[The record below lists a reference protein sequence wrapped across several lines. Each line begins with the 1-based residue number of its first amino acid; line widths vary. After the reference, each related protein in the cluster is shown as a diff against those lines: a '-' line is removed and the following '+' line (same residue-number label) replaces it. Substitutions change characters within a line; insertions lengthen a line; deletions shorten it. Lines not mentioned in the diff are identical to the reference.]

1 MIRLFKRLRRIVGRR
16 DGSRQTLQRPSSCT
30 PISPL
35 PSPLRL
41 KGRQDDVQQAGA
53 PRHMP
58 PPAAGLRSRQIRKP
72 HSPVHADRG
81 FLHGWLCDAERHPK
95 PFTLTVVQIVV
106 TVARKRT
113 GERRLNAVSNSR
125 PIRPW
130 PGVSSG
136 EMPNT
141 FCAGAPGRWLRY
153 TLMTAA
159 VTYMNATP
167 VRKPDR
173 TGGDSQDCLC
183 RPLPRRKKAVTS
195 TITWR
200 IAPAPTPRARADHWV
215 P

>member
-1 MIRLFKRLRRIVGRR
+1 MRVLEALCLQASTFGPVTALHAPTPDWPVTAPHKALAWRIVGQGASITRR
-16 DGSRQTLQRPSSCT
+16 AGGRP
-30 PISPL
+30 
-35 PSPLRL
+35 
-41 KGRQDDVQQAGA
+41 
-53 PRHMP
+53 
-58 PPAAGLRSRQIRKP
+58 
-72 HSPVHADRG
+72 
-81 FLHGWLCDAERHPK
+81 
-95 PFTLTVVQIVV
+95 LTVVQIVV

>member
-1 MIRLFKRLRRIVGRR
+1 MLTLLPGRARDLRAHWTPMLALATKSSRTSEWALSLLAESSPRADSCPIAKR
-16 DGSRQTLQRPSSCT
+16 P
-30 PISPL
+30 
-35 PSPLRL
+35 
-41 KGRQDDVQQAGA
+41 
-53 PRHMP
+53 
-58 PPAAGLRSRQIRKP
+58 
-72 HSPVHADRG
+72 
-81 FLHGWLCDAERHPK
+81 
-95 PFTLTVVQIVV
+95 LTVVQIVV

-113 GERRLNAVSNSR
+113 GERRLNAASNSR